1 MPLEYVLVDWWELLD
16 NGGASK
22 LKLKSLAQGLFP
34 GYNGDISEAYREW
47 FEGQRAETSRH
58 LRRAVTLQLTE
69 LRRAGRW
76 DVVDVAAEAL
86 LTLDPLSEE
95 GTLARAEVLAA
106 SGSKN
111 EALHVIE
118 QYLQEVGEAKP
129 HLRIAPTALRR
140 RISERLGPMNKQ
152 QPLSSP
158 DASATRD
165 IR

>member
-1 MPLEYVLVDWWELLD
+1 
-16 NGGASK
+16 
-22 LKLKSLAQGLFP
+22 KSLAQGLFP

-140 RISERLGPMNKQ
+140 RISERLPE
-152 QPLSSP
+152 PLGRRS
-158 DASATRD
+158 
-165 IR
+165 